1 MKEEKSRV
9 GRENLSNLQVLVHE
23 FELIEESN
31 NSLAEEN
38 GALKE
43 KLEQTK
49 DKNKSLEEQLEAAER
64 RIASLVYAATQVQ

>member
-43 KLEQTK
+43 ELEQTK